1 MLPTLLAIALLHW
14 VVLVTPGA
22 NVLVV
27 THLAAGGQRRAAC
40 CAAVGVTT
48 VAVIWSAL
56 AMMGIGAVFAA
67 HPYLRIAVQVAG
79 GLYLLH
85 VAVRLWS
92 SQGGGAPAVAGRLS
106 PLAAFRL
113 GFFTNILNPKS
124 ALFFGSVFATALP
137 PQPSAALLMAAV
149 GVVLAN
155 ALAWHLLLAFA
166 FATAPVQAAYARQRT
181 VLNRVAS
188 LLVGAFGLRLLA
200 ATGQELRG
208 TP

>member
-14 VVLVTPGA
+14 AVLATPGA

-27 THLAAGGQRRAAC
+27 THLAASGQRKAAC
-40 CAAVGVTT
+40 SAAVGVTT
-48 VAVIWSAL
+48 VAGIWSAL
-56 AMMGIGAVFAA
+56 AVLGIGAVFAA

-85 VAVRLWS
+85 VAVRLWC
-92 SQGGGAPAVAGRLS
+92 SQGGAPLQSALRLS

-113 GFFTNILNPKS
+113 GFLTNILNPKS

-137 PQPSAALLMAAV
+137 AEPTAALLAASV

-166 FATAPVQAAYARQRT
+166 FATAPVQAAYARQRDL
-181 VLNRVAS
+181 LNRIAS
-188 LLVGAFGLRLLA
+188 LLVGAFGMRLLA